1 VDGNFFA
8 MRKLIVPTD
17 FSETSKNAARYAVQW
32 AAETGDSSLVL
43 FNAFDT
49 VTAGT
54 DGSLLRDGDSE
65 ARRDI
70 SLAALNNLKAS
81 LQMLAPDVPIVCVAE
96 EGGLLNNLEKLFH
109 HHELDLI
116 VMGITGAT
124 KLDQILIG
132 SNTLRVIEHHFAPV
146 LIVPAEAEYRSISRV
161 IFCSDFQDVAAST
174 PVKSLRNLLDL
185 LKPELHVVNVDKDHY
200 VELTETFKAE
210 KQKMEEMLDGYHPKF
225 SFIRMFDFVESV
237 NLYAEDIQADL
248 IITVP
253 RKHGFLSGLFKTS
266 HTKKL
271 AYHSH
276 IPVLAVQE

>member
-1 VDGNFFA
+1 

-32 AAETGDSSLVL
+32 ASEIGDSSLVL
-43 FNAFDT
+43 FHAFDT
-49 VTAGT
+49 VTAGS
-54 DGSLLRDGDSE
+54 DGSLMHDGDTE
-65 ARRDI
+65 ARREI
-70 SLAALNNLKAS
+70 SLAALQNLKAE
-81 LQMLAPDVPIVCVAE
+81 LNRLAPSVPIACVAE

-132 SNTLRVIEHHFAPV
+132 SNTLRVVDHHFAPV
-146 LIVPAEAEYRSISRV
+146 IIVPPDASYRSIRRV
-161 IFCSDFQDVAAST
+161 IFCSDFRDVAAST
-174 PVKSLRNLLDL
+174 PVKTLRNLLDL

-210 KQKMEEMLDGYHPKF
+210 KRKMEEMLEGYDPKF
-225 SFIRMFDFVESV
+225 SFISMYDFVDSI

-248 IITVP
+248 ILTVP
-253 RKHGFLSGLFKTS
+253 RRHGFLSGLFKTS

-271 AYHSH
+271 AHHSH